1 VVAAG
6 TAVDGDALLV
16 LDANARPL
24 ASLAAE
30 DIEDRAIEEF
40 WQAFERLEGLGI
52 AMGRVDGYGLFV
64 RADGAAAVGEFAD
77 ASVAADRGA
86 LLADKAQLLVATA
99 LAVGRHRAVQI
110 AARTIGNEA
119 LEEALPY
126 VQHAVLDPT
135 VWRAVK
141 EREWDLEELR
151 DLAEQETG
159 AAPPKLEQL
168 RRVTWAS
175 ILKLALIGLVAYA
188 IFTGFSNI
196 GLEAII
202 DEFQSASKGWLI
214 AALVMT
220 PFVQLPQAVSTLGAT
235 LRPLRYWP
243 VLMLQYGIQFIA
255 LAVPSS
261 AARVAL
267 EIRFFERVAV
277 PAAGAVTIGMIDS
290 LSTFFIQIL
299 LLIVIALSGLVSL
312 DTSGDGSSN
321 TGSSSHSSI
330 DWETVAIVIGL
341 LAIAFLVALLV
352 PRFRNMM
359 KLFIAGLRQK
369 TAEGRDALKVL
380 RNPMKLLFLFG
391 GNLIVQFLMAI
402 ILGLCLGAFG
412 HSATLAELIFVNTFV
427 TLFAGFMPVPGGVGV
442 AEAGYTAGLI
452 AIGVP
457 EAAATST
464 ALLFRIITFYLPPLW
479 GSFAMRWM
487 RANRYL

>member
-1 VVAAG
+1 
-6 TAVDGDALLV
+6 
-16 LDANARPL
+16 
-24 ASLAAE
+24 
-30 DIEDRAIEEF
+30 
-40 WQAFERLEGLGI
+40 
-52 AMGRVDGYGLFV
+52 
-64 RADGAAAVGEFAD
+64 
-77 ASVAADRGA
+77 
-86 LLADKAQLLVATA
+86 
-99 LAVGRHRAVQI
+99 
-110 AARTIGNEA
+110 
-119 LEEALPY
+119 
-126 VQHAVLDPT
+126 
-135 VWRAVK
+135 
-141 EREWDLEELR
+141 
-151 DLAEQETG
+151 
-159 AAPPKLEQL
+159 
-168 RRVTWAS
+168 
-175 ILKLALIGLVAYA
+175 
-188 IFTGFSNI
+188 
-196 GLEAII
+196 
-202 DEFQSASKGWLI
+202 
-214 AALVMT
+214 
-220 PFVQLPQAVSTLGAT
+220 
-235 LRPLRYWP
+235 
-243 VLMLQYGIQFIA
+243 MLQYGIQFIA

-290 LSTFFIQIL
+290 LSTFCIQIL

-321 TGSSSHSSI
+321 TGSSSHSI

-359 KLFIAGLRQK
+359 KRFIAGLRQK
-369 TAEGRDALKVL
+369 TAEGREALKVL
-380 RNPMKLLFLFG
+380 RHPMKLLFLFG

-402 ILGLCLGAFG
+402 VLGLCLEAFG
-412 HSATLAELIFVNTFV
+412 HSAALAELIFVNTFV

-464 ALLFRIITFYLPPLW
+464 ALLFRMITFYLPPLW